1 MSVNHQFADQ
11 IIHQKINKW
20 MLAQKSSHNQTMI
33 SVHGNLLKSANE
45 IKTIIQECSPE
56 RGKKIKNFSTPT
68 PFSLTERK
76 TSRNPKLIRTPEA
89 VSQIKPSEYGNQVKS
104 PDY

>member
-11 IIHQKINKW
+11 IIHQKIHKW
-20 MLAQKSSHNQTMI
+20 IAQKNSHNQAMLT
-33 SVHGNLLKSANE
+33 VNGNLLKSANE
-45 IKTIIQECSPE
+45 IKTIIQECSPD
-56 RGKKIKNFSTPT
+56 RVKKSKIFSTPT

-76 TSRNPKLIRTPEA
+76 APRDANLLKTPD
-89 VSQIKPSEYGNQVKS
+89 NLTKS